1 MRKHFASVACKF
13 PFLYDKDH
21 PARFAR
27 QKLLT
32 CWKVRMTAIGYG
44 LVRNASNDTGA
55 GNRCPS
61 PCEDPTHFFGRPC
74 SLIRPCP
81 NNACAWRQR
90 HARSKLQLCPQPPAD
105 HVNDQAS
112 RRLRLSIGTPRRI
125 ARIRR
130 VVDRVWKGR
139 GASSLLGVV
148 TYTLHLTRRSLH
160 VIRDRDI
167 PQTKLLHAIC
177 ALNSRH
183 VILRRVCARSIRME
197 TMMKRSGCTA
207 RIHRTFLEVRICCVQ
222 CNVLMHWQSRRQ
234 RVQPQRFSASNRYR
248 RVSHLRS
255 DRNDP
260 RCHHSEHRVTRM
272 IFLSSR
278 RSYRVGNQRKNF
290 NSQNSRRLCT
300 SNLPASICQTMYAC
314 DLYSPFLSVQT

>member
-61 PCEDPTHFFGRPC
+61 PCEDPNHFFGRPR
-74 SLIRPCP
+74 SLLRPCP

-112 RRLRLSIGTPRRI
+112 RRLRLSIGTPHVELR
-125 ARIRR
+125 ASEGWST
-130 VVDRVWKGR
+130 VYGR
-139 GASSLLGVV
+139 GEARAACLASSH
-148 TYTLHLTRRSLH
+148 T
-160 VIRDRDI
+160 
-167 PQTKLLHAIC
+167 
-177 ALNSRH
+177 
-183 VILRRVCARSIRME
+183 
-197 TMMKRSGCTA
+197 
-207 RIHRTFLEVRICCVQ
+207 
-222 CNVLMHWQSRRQ
+222 
-234 RVQPQRFSASNRYR
+234 
-248 RVSHLRS
+248 
-255 DRNDP
+255 
-260 RCHHSEHRVTRM
+260 
-272 IFLSSR
+272 
-278 RSYRVGNQRKNF
+278 
-290 NSQNSRRLCT
+290 LCT
-300 SNLPASICQTMYAC
+300 
-314 DLYSPFLSVQT
+314 